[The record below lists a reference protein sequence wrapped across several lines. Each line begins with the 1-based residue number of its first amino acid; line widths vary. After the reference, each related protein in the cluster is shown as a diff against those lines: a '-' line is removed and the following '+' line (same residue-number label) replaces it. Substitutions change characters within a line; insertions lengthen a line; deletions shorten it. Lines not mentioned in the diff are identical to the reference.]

1 MKKALIAAINS
12 KYVHTGIAARS
23 IALYAQK
30 KGANCRFLE
39 CAQNEETMKIAH
51 KILDYECDIVG
62 LSCYIWNIQKTL
74 EVADIVKKANPGCA
88 VVLGGPEAAYRATQ
102 MMEYPFVDAVLQGEG
117 EQPFW
122 QMITEEIVP
131 KGIVCAQKRMDMD
144 NLPFAYN
151 DQDLQQSGRIFY
163 YESSRG
169 CLHHCAYC
177 LSAAE
182 DKITYKSLDLVF
194 GELGRFMQNGCKLV
208 KFIDRTFNSDTKRAE
223 QILEYILQHNKN
235 TEFHFEIAGDRLS
248 ERFLQ
253 LVGQFD
259 KDLLRLEV
267 GLQSANEKTLAAVG
281 RKCDV
286 SMLEANL
293 TRVITQT
300 DAVVHLDLIAGLP
313 HEDSGSFARSFNR
326 AFALHPHELQLG
338 FLKVLHGSP
347 LQKMADSFGCKYSA
361 WPPYEV
367 IATDSM
373 NAQDLGVLKDI
384 ETVLEHYYN
393 SGSFGCSLPIILNRF
408 DTPYD
413 TFYQIAVHHKQRGW
427 LGTPHHKRNLF
438 DMLNDFAA
446 QRNLDDQDFYTA
458 LLHDYVLALR
468 GAAMPR
474 WTEGLGVRKYPV
486 TALLH
491 RKIVLDQCRQYAALD
506 ENQRHKHAAALQVGD
521 VVWCISFLDKKIVQ
535 ISDEI

>member
-23 IALYAQK
+23 IALYAQG
-30 KGANCRFLE
+30 KGADCRFLE
-39 CAQNEETMKIAH
+39 CAQNEETMKIVH
-51 KILDYECDIVG
+51 KILDHGCDIVG

-88 VVLGGPEAAYRATQ
+88 IVLGGPEAAYRTAQ
-102 MMEYPFVDAVLQGEG
+102 MMEYPFVDAVVQGEG

-122 QMITEEIVP
+122 QIIIEEIAP

-144 NLPFAYN
+144 NLPFAY
-151 DQDLQQSGRIFY
+151 DDKDLQQGGRIFY

-169 CLHHCAYC
+169 CPYHCAYC

-223 QILEYILQHNKN
+223 RILEYILQHNKN

-253 LVGQFD
+253 LVGQFG
-259 KDLLRLEV
+259 KGLLRLEV
-267 GLQSANEKTLAAVG
+267 GLQSTNPKTLAAVG
-281 RKCDV
+281 RKCDIQ
-286 SMLEANL
+286 MLKENL
-293 TRVITQT
+293 ARVITQT
-300 DAVVHLDLIAGLP
+300 SAVVHLDLIAGLP
-313 HEDSGSFARSFNR
+313 HEDIDSFACSFNR
-326 AFALHPHELQLG
+326 AFALCPHELQLG

-347 LQKMADSFGCKYSA
+347 LQKMADSFGCKYSE

-373 NAQDLGVLKDI
+373 TAQDLSILKDI
-384 ETVLEHYYN
+384 EAVLEHYYN
-393 SGSFGCSLPIILNRF
+393 SGSFGCSLSMILDQFN
-408 DTPYD
+408 TPYD
-413 TFYQIAVHHKQRGW
+413 TFYQIAMHHKQRGW
-427 LGTPHHKRNLF
+427 LDSPHHKRNLF
-438 DMLNDFAA
+438 DMLHDFAA
-446 QRNLDDQDFYTA
+446 QYNLADRDFCTA

-468 GAAMPR
+468 GAPMPH

-486 TALLH
+486 TTLLH
-491 RKIVLDQCRQYAALD
+491 QEMVLDRCEKYASFD

-521 VVWCISFLDKKIVQ
+521 VAWFISFLDKKIVQ
-535 ISDEI
+535 IENEI